1 MLSKKQHPP
10 SSVLHRVAGVGEG
23 QLAGRQ
29 WGALILFYKISKE
42 ISNFF
47 LTNEIKFFFKKR
59 MVKMAKICIN
69 FKGKG

>member
-1 MLSKKQHPP
+1 M
-10 SSVLHRVAGVGEG
+10 GEG

-47 LTNEIKFFFKKR
+47 LTNEIKFFLKKEWSKWLKYVLISKKKV
-59 MVKMAKICIN
+59 VKYVKL
-69 FKGKG
+69 K